1 MPVATTPKQ
10 IARVLIVD
18 DDGDARE
25 RLRSSFEKAGYRA
38 LSAVDARSALRSLN
52 KESCDLVV
60 LDLEMPGVDGLML
73 CKLLRAQPATSKM
86 PIIAL
91 SDNDVES
98 RKTDAFAAGAD
109 EFISKLSPASEIISR
124 SAIHLRAAQRE
135 WEHW

>member
-10 IARVLIVD
+10 IAKVLIVD

-38 LSAVDARSALRSLN
+38 LSAVDAPSALRSLN

-60 LDLEMPGVDGLML
+60 LDLEMPEVDGLML

-98 RKTDAFAAGAD
+98 RKIDAFAAGAD
-109 EFISKLSPASEIISR
+109 EFISKLSPPSGIISR
-124 SAIHLRAAQRE
+124 SARQL
-135 WEHW
+135 